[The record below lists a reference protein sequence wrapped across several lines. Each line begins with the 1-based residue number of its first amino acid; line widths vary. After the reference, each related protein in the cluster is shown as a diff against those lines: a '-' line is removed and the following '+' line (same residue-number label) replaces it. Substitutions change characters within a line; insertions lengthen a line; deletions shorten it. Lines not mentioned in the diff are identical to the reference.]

1 MYLIQS
7 LIAFLGRALLSI
19 IFIAS
24 GIHKILSWQAS
35 EQYYNQGLTDWL
47 TLSVGNPSL
56 QNIIEFGLNNAF
68 LVLLLAVVL
77 ETVGGLLVF
86 LGLWV
91 RLGAFFLIVF
101 LVPVTF
107 AFHHFWQLEGPD
119 RQMQMINFM
128 KNVSIFGG
136 LLLLLAFGKGSKSE
150 KKHAPED

>member
-1 MYLIQS
+1 MHLIQS

-24 GIHKILSWQAS
+24 GIHKILNWQAT

-47 TLSVGNPSL
+47 TLSVGDPGL
-56 QNIIEFGLNNAF
+56 QNMIEFGLSNAF
-68 LVLLLAVVL
+68 FLLLLAVIL
-77 ETVGGLLVF
+77 ETVGGVLVF
-86 LGLWV
+86 LGIWV
-91 RLGAFFLIVF
+91 RLGAVFLMIF

-107 AFHHFWQLEGPD
+107 AFHHFWQIEGPD

-136 LLLLLAFGKGSKSE
+136 LLLLLAFGKGRKSE
-150 KKHAPED
+150 KKHAEED